1 MPAPVSSACPQGAM
15 ADNSTHPILEI
26 LQSFGLRDVILAF
39 CLSMVV
45 GLLLGALVYM
55 TLTWMSRRRA
65 SANIT
70 RLPSSR
76 SSTRAGS
83 SSPRSRPGFGRHNS
97 GYDRRSNN
105 SLASAAFSF
114 HRHAPTSS
122 PADQADL
129 LGRKSS
135 FRASTFH
142 PLLQCSQIAR
152 EAEEGSQASLP
163 RTPTL
168 PGGPAPTGSN
178 STGSSMVTPPSSRP
192 RPDSFWGN
200 SNLRGF
206 HATPTPPPAY
216 ESIIRAYQ
224 ETCT

>member
-1 MPAPVSSACPQGAM
+1 MV
-15 ADNSTHPILEI
+15 DNSTHPVLEI
-26 LQSFGLRDVILAF
+26 LQKFGLKDLILAF

-45 GLLLGALVYM
+45 GLFLGALVYLV
-55 TLTWMSRRRA
+55 LTWMSRHKA

-70 RLPSSR
+70 PLPSRSSR
-76 SSTRAGS
+76 STPRS
-83 SSPRSRPGFGRHNS
+83 SSPRSRPGFNRNS
-97 GYDRRSNN
+97 GSVFDRRSNN

-114 HRHAPTSS
+114 HRQASSS
-122 PADQADL
+122 PDQVDP

-152 EAEEGSQASLP
+152 EAEEGSQSTLP

-168 PGGPAPTGSN
+168 TATPGAAG
-178 STGSSMVTPPSSRP
+178 STGTVSSTVTPPRSRP
-192 RPDSFWGN
+192 RPNSFWGN
-200 SNLRGF
+200 TSLRGF
-206 HATPTPPPAY
+206 QVTQTPPPAY
-216 ESIIRAYQ
+216 DSIIRAYQ

>member
-1 MPAPVSSACPQGAM
+1 M

-26 LQSFGLRDVILAF
+26 LQSFGLRDLILAF

-45 GLLLGALVYM
+45 GLVLGALVYV

-65 SANIT
+65 SATIT

-76 SSTRAGS
+76 CAGRSSSS
-83 SSPRSRPGFGRHNS
+83 SSPRSRAAFGRHNS
-97 GYDRRSNN
+97 THDRRSNN

-114 HRHAPTSS
+114 HRQASCSSPTS
-122 PADQADL
+122 DQADL

-152 EAEEGSQASLP
+152 EAEEGSQGSLP

-168 PGGPAPTGSN
+168 TNNPTATGS
-178 STGSSMVTPPSSRP
+178 TTTVSSMVTPPRARP

-200 SNLRGF
+200 SGPRGVQ
-206 HATPTPPPAY
+206 TPPPAY

>member
-1 MPAPVSSACPQGAM
+1 M
-15 ADNSTHPILEI
+15 ADNSTHPIVKILE
-26 LQSFGLRDVILAF
+26 SFGSRDVILAF

-55 TLTWMSRRRA
+55 ILTWMSRRRA

-70 RLPSSR
+70 RVPIHQSR
-76 SSTRAGS
+76 STTRS
-83 SSPRSRPGFGRHNS
+83 SSPRSRPGYSRHSS

-114 HRHAPTSS
+114 HRQTSS
-122 PADQADL
+122 SPIDYGDSP
-129 LGRKSS
+129 GRKSS

-152 EAEEGSQASLP
+152 EAEEGSQGSLP

-168 PGGPAPTGSN
+168 TTSPGAAGST
-178 STGSSMVTPPSSRP
+178 STVSSMVTPPRART

-206 HATPTPPPAY
+206 HAGQIPPPAY

-224 ETCT
+224 ETTT

>member
-1 MPAPVSSACPQGAM
+1 M

-26 LQSFGLRDVILAF
+26 LQSFGLRDLVLAF

-45 GLLLGALVYM
+45 GLVLGALVYV

-65 SANIT
+65 SATIT

-76 SSTRAGS
+76 CAGRSSSSSS
-83 SSPRSRPGFGRHNS
+83 SSPRSRAN
-97 GYDRRSNN
+97 YERRSNN

-114 HRHAPTSS
+114 HRQAACSS
-122 PADQADL
+122 PNSEQADL

-152 EAEEGSQASLP
+152 EAEEGSQSSLP
-163 RTPTL
+163 RTPPLTFTNH
-168 PGGPAPTGSN
+168 PAATGSTVTVS
-178 STGSSMVTPPSSRP
+178 STVTPPRA

-200 SNLRGF
+200 NGLRGVQ
-206 HATPTPPPAY
+206 TPPPAY
-216 ESIIRAYQ
+216 DSIIRAYQ

>member
-1 MPAPVSSACPQGAM
+1 
-15 ADNSTHPILEI
+15 
-26 LQSFGLRDVILAF
+26 
-39 CLSMVV
+39 MVV

-55 TLTWMSRRRA
+55 IMTWMSHRRA
-65 SANIT
+65 SATIT
-70 RLPSSR
+70 RVPIHQSR
-76 SSTRAGS
+76 STTRS
-83 SSPRSRPGFGRHNS
+83 SSPRSRPGYSRH
-97 GYDRRSNN
+97 SNN

-114 HRHAPTSS
+114 HRQASSS
-122 PADQADL
+122 PIDYGDSP
-129 LGRKSS
+129 GRKSS

-152 EAEEGSQASLP
+152 EAEEGAQGSLP

-168 PGGPAPTGSN
+168 TTGPGAVGST
-178 STGSSMVTPPSSRP
+178 STVSSMVTPPRARN

-206 HATPTPPPAY
+206 HAGQTPPPAY

-224 ETCT
+224 ETKTWRKRRCYSDGGR

>member
-1 MPAPVSSACPQGAM
+1 M

-26 LQSFGLRDVILAF
+26 LQSFGLRDLILAF

-45 GLLLGALVYM
+45 GLVLGALVYL

-65 SANIT
+65 SATIT

-76 SSTRAGS
+76 SFRSSSS
-83 SSPRSRPGFGRHNS
+83 SSPRSRAAFSRHS
-97 GYDRRSNN
+97 SAYDRRSNN

-114 HRHAPTSS
+114 HRQASCSS
-122 PADQADL
+122 PTGDQVDL
-129 LGRKSS
+129 LGCKSS

-152 EAEEGSQASLP
+152 EAEEGSQGSLP

-168 PGGPAPTGSN
+168 TNNPTTTTGS
-178 STGSSMVTPPSSRP
+178 TTTVSSMVTPPRARP
-192 RPDSFWGN
+192 RPDSFLGN
-200 SNLRGF
+200 SGMRGIQ
-206 HATPTPPPAY
+206 TPPPAY

>member
-1 MPAPVSSACPQGAM
+1 M

-26 LQSFGLRDVILAF
+26 LQSFGLRDLILAF

-45 GLLLGALVYM
+45 GLVLGALVYL

-65 SANIT
+65 SATIT

-76 SSTRAGS
+76 SFRSSS
-83 SSPRSRPGFGRHNS
+83 SSPRSRAAFSRHS
-97 GYDRRSNN
+97 SAYDRRSNN

-114 HRHAPTSS
+114 HRQASCSS
-122 PADQADL
+122 PTGDQADL

-152 EAEEGSQASLP
+152 EAEEGSQGSLP

-168 PGGPAPTGSN
+168 TNNPTTTTGS
-178 STGSSMVTPPSSRP
+178 TTTVSSMVTPPRARP

-200 SNLRGF
+200 SGMRGIQ
-206 HATPTPPPAY
+206 TPPPAY

>member
-1 MPAPVSSACPQGAM
+1 M
-15 ADNSTHPILEI
+15 ADNSTHPLLEI

-65 SANIT
+65 SATIT
-70 RLPSSR
+70 CSSSSR
-76 SSTRAGS
+76 SSTRAASS

-105 SLASAAFSF
+105 SLAGAAFSF
-114 HRHAPTSS
+114 HRHASAPS
-122 PADQADL
+122 PGDQVDL

-168 PGGPAPTGSN
+168 PSGPGLTSSN
-178 STGSSMVTPPSSRP
+178 STSGSMVTPPRTRP

-200 SNLRGF
+200 SGLRGF